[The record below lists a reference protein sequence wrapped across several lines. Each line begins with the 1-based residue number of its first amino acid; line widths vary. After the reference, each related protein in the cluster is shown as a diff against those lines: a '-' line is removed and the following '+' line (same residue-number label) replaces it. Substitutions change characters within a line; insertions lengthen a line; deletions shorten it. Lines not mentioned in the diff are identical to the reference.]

1 MITVGRSAKSD
12 VVVGDAGVSRIHL
25 QLVVTDDG
33 TCYAVD
39 MNSTNGTFV
48 NGQRIAGRVRLRNG
62 DVLRILKITPTTMS
76 WKPLFILREE
86 RTSTMIPVP
95 R

>member
-1 MITVGRSAKSD
+1 MRVITVGRSAKSD

-48 NGQRIAGRVRLRNG
+48 NG
-62 DVLRILKITPTTMS
+62 
-76 WKPLFILREE
+76 
-86 RTSTMIPVP
+86 
-95 R
+95 